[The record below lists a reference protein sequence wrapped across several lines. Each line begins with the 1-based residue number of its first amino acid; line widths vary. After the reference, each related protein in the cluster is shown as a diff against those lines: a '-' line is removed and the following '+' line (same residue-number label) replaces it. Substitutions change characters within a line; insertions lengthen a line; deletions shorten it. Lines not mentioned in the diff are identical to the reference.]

1 MAQAQEV
8 VRSGGHGKLDLAR
21 STRGRRRAP
30 PERIGRASPVSGFER
45 FRQGCRVA
53 DGRLG
58 GIPRGLALA
67 SFAATAQETCP
78 AVPVLAAS
86 DAVEWLDDQEGG
98 PHRGHTIARHVGKT
112 VTWLRQRLRRE
123 PTIPAASSFRDK
135 LSAARVVRAVMRARA
150 NCGRLMRWI
159 RGGGRRLEL
168 TGRFARA
175 IGTSVVRRT
184 GRAFSVHRATVVL
197 QRAGRGYAVLT
208 AYPMR

>member
-1 MAQAQEV
+1 MREQLPINPFV
-8 VRSGGHGKLDLAR
+8 PGHGALPPFSEGHRR
-21 STRGRRRAP
+21 S
-30 PERIGRASPVSGFER
+30 SVSSAFGT
-45 FRQGCRVA
+45 GVA
-53 DGRLG
+53 LLTAVL
-58 GIPRGLALA
+58 LALA

-78 AVPVLAAS
+78 AVPVLAAP

-135 LSAARVVRAVMRARA
+135 LSAARVVRAVLRARA
-150 NCGRLMRWI
+150 NCRRLMQWVRD
-159 RGGGRRLEL
+159 GGRRLEL
-168 TGRFARA
+168 SGRFAHA

-184 GRAFSVHRATVVL
+184 GRAFPVHRATVVL
-197 QRAGRGYAVLT
+197 QRAGRRYAVLT